1 MKVLIIFILFSTI
14 GIVKAISQGN
24 YIECIQTDLSGN
36 LIINWSQSSNN
47 SNSFISYD
55 VMSIE
60 NGAEANVNSISTLST
75 TITSP
80 NQLLNFYIKTNYS
93 LEPTLYSDTF
103 SNIFLTL
110 NNPSNGTAVLQ
121 WNNPSPKPINNY
133 YHIYREY
140 PTGNWSFLDS
150 LPYGSYSYTDTI
162 NICSSYLNYQVRLK
176 NNFCEFTS
184 NIVGSNFTDIIS
196 PDIPQFTSISYDTL
210 NGNISI
216 NWNINKQNDTYGY
229 IIYEVDENGFSTELD
244 TIYGRMNTNYSYTP
258 SVTNSGLTYTVAA
271 FDSCFAN
278 GSTTIFQTSAKGEFN
293 SSIYASSELDIC
305 RQEITLTWT
314 EYNGWETSEYIVY
327 IKSEDGVWS
336 ELDTTNYRHYKYF
349 GESKKNY
356 TFAIEAIFTN
366 GIKAFSNLIP
376 VYVSTPTVPN
386 INYLEVVTV
395 NDNSIELKHLIELT
409 NGVKELSFQRLNE
422 KGEFE
427 EIERIIPT
435 NSENTI
441 IDNEIDINRSFYSYQ
456 VVVIDSCFHNGDSS
470 NICNSIFLEYKID
483 NDKMTNYLSWNSY
496 NTFEGSLLKYNI
508 YRGVDGVFD
517 GFPFT
522 TVNNSQLYF
531 EDVIEIVNHS
541 GKVCYYVEAI
551 ESKNTFGRSE
561 RSKSNLICPS
571 LDPIIYIPN
580 AFTPNGDVYNA
591 VFTPIISLADINNY
605 SLEIFNRWEQVIF
618 ESDDYSKGW
627 DGKIKNS
634 NNDAPQGI
642 YLYQLKVNDGSGV
655 QHVKRGMLNLIR

>member
-93 LEPTLYSDTF
+93 LETTLYSDTF

-162 NICSSYLNYQVRLK
+162 NICSSNLNYQIRLK
-176 NNFCEFTS
+176 NNNCEFTS
-184 NIVGSNFTDIIS
+184 NVVGSNFTDIIS

-258 SVTNSGLTYTVAA
+258 SVNNSGLTYTVAA

-293 SSIYASSELDIC
+293 SSIYGSSELDIC
-305 RQEITLTWT
+305 SQEITLTWT

-327 IKSEDGVWS
+327 VKSEDGVWS
-336 ELDTTNYRHYKYF
+336 VLDTTNYRQYKYF

-356 TFAIEAIFTN
+356 TFVIEALSLN
-366 GIKAFSNLIP
+366 GSKAFSNLIP
-376 VYVSTPTVPN
+376 VYVITPTAPN
-386 INYLEVVTV
+386 INDIEVVTV

-422 KGEFE
+422 KGEFKE
-427 EIERIIPT
+427 FERIIPT
-435 NSENTI
+435 TSRNTI
-441 IDNEIDINRSFYSYQ
+441 IDNTIDINRNFYSYQ
-456 VVVIDSCFHNGDSS
+456 VVVIDSCYHNGDTS
-470 NICNSIFLEYKID
+470 NRSNSIFLEYKTD
-483 NDKMTNYLSWNSY
+483 NDRMTNYLSWNPYHS
-496 NTFEGSLLKYNI
+496 FEGSLLEYQI
-508 YRGVDGVFD
+508 YRGFD
-517 GFPFT
+517 GIFDGIPFT
-522 TVNNSQLYF
+522 SVNNTQHYF
-531 EDVIEIVNHS
+531 EDEIETINYS
-541 GKVCYYVEAI
+541 GKICYYVEAI
-551 ESKNTFGRSE
+551 ESKNIYGVSE

-571 LDPIIYIPN
+571 FDPIIYIPN
-580 AFTPNGDVYNA
+580 AFTPNGDDYNA
-591 VFTPIISLADINNY
+591 VFTPVISIAEMNSY

-618 ESDDYSKGW
+618 ESDDYSYGW

-642 YLYQLKVNDGSGV
+642 YLFQLKVNDGSGV